1 MRVLALSIA
10 SLSMSIGVPSS
21 AFANGEDP
29 SLRIAFGKAE
39 FSPADE
45 RGVLQMYEEP
55 IYRQIA
61 ESVAKHFGDRVR
73 LLGKKPSGARERT
86 LYGINL
92 QLDGITVPWAFE
104 PADAEKGTQPQIWID
119 FDADGDLD
127 DETPLTFEEKAGK
140 PQAAFAKTMQG
151 KVGGEVVE
159 FDCPMELTL
168 DAIELPGSPDPAQ
181 VILLRDKLVRRG
193 SVLLPG
199 QKEPLDVALVSTAG
213 MFDNDYS
220 EVFFDLDGDHQ
231 FAFGSDHSPERVRVD
246 EGGVR
251 LFDHS
256 YSFKIDRYGRFM
268 DLAPSREN
276 IAQRAL
282 IEIDEPVPAIESVDL
297 DGNPVK
303 LSDYAGKYVLLD
315 FWSVGCG
322 PCVAELPKLV
332 EAYAKYHA
340 KGFEILGIVGD
351 GADPDRLA
359 ALRKLLTAK
368 KVPWKQIPQEET
380 KGPIMRQFRVSA
392 FPTCYL
398 VDRDGTFLLLDAR
411 PEKLIPYLE
420 NLFRSEG

>member
-1 MRVLALSIA
+1 MSSLVTCLVPCAWFVGTMISALQRVEE
-10 SLSMSIGVPSS
+10 PT
-21 AFANGEDP
+21 
-29 SLRIAFGKAE
+29 LRIEFGKAE

-55 IYRQIA
+55 VYLEILDAI
-61 ESVAKHFGDRVR
+61 SKHFGDRVR
-73 LLGKKPSGARERT
+73 RLGKKPVGASERT

-92 QLDGITVPWAFE
+92 QLDGITVPWAFL
-104 PADAEKGTQPQIWID
+104 PADAEKGTKPQMWID

-127 DETPLTFEEKAGK
+127 DEAPLTFEEKAGK
-140 PQAAFAKTMQG
+140 PQTAFAKTMKG
-151 KVGGEVVE
+151 KVGDEIVE

-168 DAIELPGSPDPAQ
+168 DSIELPGSPEPTQ

-193 SVLLPG
+193 SVLVPG
-199 QKEPLDVALVSTAG
+199 RKEPLDVALVAIAG

-220 EVFFDLDGDHQ
+220 EVFFDLDGDHR
-231 FAFGSDHSPERVRVD
+231 FAFGDDRSPERVRVD
-246 EGGVR
+246 ERGVR
-251 LFDHS
+251 LFDKS
-256 YSFKIDRYGRFM
+256 YAFEIDRYGRFM
-268 DLAPSREN
+268 DLVPSTEN

-282 IEIDEPVPAIESVDL
+282 IEIGEPVPAIESVDL

-303 LSDYAGKYVLLD
+303 LSEYAGKYVLLD

-332 EAYAKYHA
+332 EAYAKYHD

-368 KVPWKQIPQEET
+368 KVPWKQIPQEDT